1 MVLLK
6 IRTCWW
12 KIPWIVSFWCYPVS
26 VLRHP
31 MHPKITF
38 TLKIEFLISKDK
50 FSKQRPSTGVT
61 LDDVYIHLKNSE
73 NEWWLKPGQEMLS
86 MWPALYARWRKTLYF
101 SKTVYWSTKDKFM
114 FLLFRVTPDVT
125 PGTFKNLCEIDRK
138 LSEARRDKEKKHT
151 TFKWHTNTH
160 THGTLKYTHIHVH
173 I

>member
-1 MVLLK
+1 
-6 IRTCWW
+6 
-12 KIPWIVSFWCYPVS
+12 
-26 VLRHP
+26 

-50 FSKQRPSTGVT
+50 FLKQRPSTGVT
-61 LDDVYIHLKNSE
+61 LDEVYIHLKNSE

-125 PGTFKNLCEIDRK
+125 PGTFKNLREIDRK
-138 LSEARRDKEKKHT
+138 LSEARRDKEKNIQLLSDT
-151 TFKWHTNTH
+151 QTLTH
-160 THGTLKYTHIHVH
+160 TGHWNIPTSMYTYRLRTDIS
-173 I
+173 IWNKRSSPPSY